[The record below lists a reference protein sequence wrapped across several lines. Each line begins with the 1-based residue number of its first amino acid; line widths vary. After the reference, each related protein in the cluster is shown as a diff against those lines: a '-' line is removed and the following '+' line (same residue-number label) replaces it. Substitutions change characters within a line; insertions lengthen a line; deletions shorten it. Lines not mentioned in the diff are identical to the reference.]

1 MPKIEIS
8 AELQTLL
15 AKTAE
20 ERGCTPGEVLATMLA
35 SSSEALQSHPLVA
48 YTQSPEFRAK
58 YTDADRYVAL
68 LSWVARNHPTDFS
81 DFIEHQD
88 SGRRYLGLS
97 PEEIR
102 ETCRHNQAREV
113 PDTHYW
119 AIMNLDTPT
128 KRRFLRRLLV
138 FVGTRDEVINHVL
151 ATIGQR
157 TTG

>member
-8 AELQTLL
+8 TELQALL

-20 ERGCTPGEVLATMLA
+20 ERGCTATDVLASMLE
-35 SSSEALQSHPLVA
+35 SSSEALRSHPLLA
-48 YTQSPEFRAK
+48 FTLSAEFRAK
-58 YTDADRYVAL
+58 YTDADRYIAIL
-68 LSWVARNHPTDFS
+68 GWIANNYPTDFS
-81 DFIEHQD
+81 DFIEHQE

-97 PEEIR
+97 SEEIR
-102 ETCRHNQAREV
+102 ETCRHNQARAV

-151 ATIGQR
+151 ATIGAR
-157 TTG
+157 APA